1 MAEWEAKVFWKVVAV
16 TPAEGG
22 FAVTLDGRPVRT
34 PGKRV
39 LVLPTRPL
47 AEMVAA
53 EWAAQSGALRPDT
66 MPATR
71 TANSAVE
78 KVAPARAA
86 VIDDLAGYGGSD
98 LLSYRAE
105 APAALQARQQ
115 AGWDPLLDW
124 AAAALGARL
133 ATGAGIIHVPQPPD
147 ALSRLR
153 AEVAAMDDFRLAAFH
168 DLVALSGSL
177 VLALAV
183 VHGRLDPET
192 AWALSRLD
200 EDWQAEHWGRDDE
213 AEAAAALKRAAFIH
227 AARFHAAA

>member
-1 MAEWEAKVFWKVVAV
+1 MAEWAAKVFWKDVAV
-16 TPAEGG
+16 KPVAGG
-22 FAVTLDGRPVRT
+22 FAVTLDGRTVKT
-34 PGKRV
+34 PGKHA
-39 LVLPTRPL
+39 LVLPTRAL

-53 EWAAQSGALRPDT
+53 EWAAQSGVVRPET

-78 KVAPARAA
+78 KVAPAREA
-86 VIDDLAGYGGSD
+86 VIDDLSGYGGSD

-105 APAALQARQQ
+105 GPAGLVDRQA
-115 AGWDPLLDW
+115 AAWDPLLDW
-124 AAAALGARL
+124 AAAALEARL
-133 ATGAGIIHVPQPPD
+133 ATGAGIVHVPQSPD
-147 ALSRLR
+147 ALARLR

-192 AWALSRLD
+192 AWALSRID
-200 EDWQAEHWGRDDE
+200 EDWQAEHWGRDEE
-213 AEAAAALKRAAFIH
+213 AEAATALKRAAFVH